1 MNVALLRP
9 ITQSDTATMSSNNS
23 MRDFISR
30 NKTAIIATVAAGT
43 AAVGAY
49 MYYAQ
54 LQQQHEKKPAK
65 KTKKSKKSVTEEEK
79 KKEEPPIY
87 PIDANGEPVLGD
99 VDLLNDKT
107 KEEWAGALKEKGNAL
122 FKKKDFENAIK
133 YYTFALSLKED
144 PVYYSNISACYSSL
158 LNYEKVIEMATKAL
172 ALRPDY
178 SKVLVRR
185 ANAYEKLGN
194 FGDAMFDLSVCSL
207 NTDMSDASIEPI
219 LERNLN
225 QQAMFVLNTKLG
237 VTDKKSQLPS
247 NTALT
252 SFFGIFKPE
261 LSFANYDDTC
271 EGDKELL
278 NGLKNLYRC
287 TAEGYETADLSFTK
301 ATEYFL
307 KQLSETPDDETVKEK
322 TAIALEHQGI
332 FKFLKNNP
340 LEAHE
345 DIKKALELHPRI
357 NSYIYMALILADK
370 GDTDNYF
377 ANYEKAM
384 KLDDKNAAL
393 YYHRGQ
399 MYFITQQYE
408 KAGEDFDKAKELDPE
423 NIFPYIQLAC
433 LSYRENKFD
442 DCETLFSEARRKF
455 PNSSEVPNFYAE
467 ILADKG
473 DFDAALKEYER
484 AIELEKKQD
493 AVHVGIAPLVG
504 KATLLVRTPTV
515 ENFVEAT
522 SLLEEAVKE
531 DPRSEQ
537 AKISLG
543 QLKLQQEDIDEA
555 IELFESAATLA
566 RTFEEKLQATTFA
579 EAAKIQ
585 KRIRADPKMSAKIQE
600 TIAALRA
607 SDFANL

>member
-1 MNVALLRP
+1 
-9 ITQSDTATMSSNNS
+9 